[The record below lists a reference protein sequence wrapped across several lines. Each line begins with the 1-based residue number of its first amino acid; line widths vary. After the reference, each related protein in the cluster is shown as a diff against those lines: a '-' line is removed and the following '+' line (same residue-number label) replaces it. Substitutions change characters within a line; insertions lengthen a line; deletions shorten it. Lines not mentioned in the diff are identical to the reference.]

1 MPLGWGFAILGTG
14 FTPPAKPLLHSD
26 WRSGSDYA
34 LHKPLWGDSFSENFR
49 SECRHAFSTL
59 DQDLFNSLSSKVF
72 SRRLTGGAAVAL

>member
-1 MPLGWGFAILGTG
+1 MVLAWRLECPWDGDSRFLGTG

-34 LHKPLWGDSFSENFR
+34 LHKSLWGDSFSENFR

-59 DQDLFNSLSSKVF
+59 DQDFQFTLKLGFL
-72 SRRLTGGAAVAL
+72 A